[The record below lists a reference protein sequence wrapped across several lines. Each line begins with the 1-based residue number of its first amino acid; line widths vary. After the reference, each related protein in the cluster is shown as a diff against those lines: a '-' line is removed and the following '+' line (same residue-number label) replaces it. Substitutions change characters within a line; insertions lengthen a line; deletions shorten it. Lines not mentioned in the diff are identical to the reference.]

1 MCHLV
6 SFDSNPGKVKLTGT
20 KKRTVGRPMQF
31 GDISSGI
38 PLLLSYPTVI
48 LAGHLVLTPS
58 MEGSDV
64 RLVLLP
70 LFAASV
76 VSCLGVGC
84 RLWSGLRSV
93 VCVSVLVFLF
103 SQLSSVLGT
112 IQTTTL
118 SLLTVKLVLSQDR
131 QLSWAHLLRIYT
143 PLCVLSVIIAK
154 DSGMGGPLAAYAAL
168 LASLKWVLP
177 AVPEREVSLKGKL
190 AWLPPVAS
198 FAVLN
203 AVCYFKS
210 LYVQFLMAFVF
221 VGCLAILLLS
231 AKDMILDN
239 NAQNAVSVPRYF
251 VVACGLMAI
260 VLQFL
265 SFNSISSS
273 KFLDALTLLYTFSSE
288 YVSWSIQSDSC
299 SSSHAPASEHSGS
312 LLEQIAKNKDTR
324 SIFSFLLLNTTF
336 MFVQLL
342 YSFRSKSL
350 GLLSDSLHMAL
361 DCTSL
366 LLGLIAGVLAK
377 KPPSDK
383 FPFALGFLET
393 LAGFTNGILLLGI
406 VCGIF
411 VESLGRLMNPVHL
424 HKTNELLVVATLG
437 LIVNLAGLFAFDH
450 GGHSHGSGNENMRG
464 IFLHILADTLGSV
477 GVIVSTILIK
487 LTHMHIFDP
496 LASLFIGTLIL
507 LSAIPLLKSTTSSIL
522 LKLDDKGHNMVKNAL
537 NQISTTPGITGYTT
551 PRFWPASIEPS
562 GHTHGHSHGHSHS
575 VSHSDDHLHD
585 HSHNHSHEHSHEHS
599 HDCSHNHPNEVTK
612 KAHLLVGYIH
622 VQYTD
627 GENSTIIKKRVEKIF
642 ETIGIKAWIQVEP
655 QDSPCWCRTSS
666 QNMIP

>member
-1 MCHLV
+1 
-6 SFDSNPGKVKLTGT
+6 
-20 KKRTVGRPMQF
+20 MQF
-31 GDISSGI
+31 SDVSCGI

-48 LAGHLVLTPS
+48 LASHLVLVPS
-58 MEGSDV
+58 VLGYDV
-64 RLVLLP
+64 RLFILP
-70 LFAASV
+70 LFAAST
-76 VSCLGVGC
+76 VSCLGLCC
-84 RLWSGLRSV
+84 RMWSDLRAVSSV
-93 VCVSVLVFLF
+93 FILGFLF
-103 SQLSSVLGT
+103 SQLCTVLGT

-118 SLLTVKLVLSQDR
+118 SLVTVKLVLSQDFDSSWV
-131 QLSWAHLLRIYT
+131 QLFKIYT
-143 PLCVLSVIIAK
+143 PLCLLSVTIAK
-154 DSGMGGPLAAYAAL
+154 DTGTVGPFIAYAVL
-168 LASLKWVLP
+168 LSCLKWVLP
-177 AVPEREVSLKGKL
+177 KIPHKEVVLRSKW
-190 AWLPPVAS
+190 AFLPPL
-198 FAVLN
+198 FLFGLLN

-231 AKDMILDN
+231 TKDMITDEK
-239 NAQNAVSVPRYF
+239 AFTVPRYF
-251 VVACGLMAI
+251 VVACGVMAI

-273 KFLDALTLLYTFSSE
+273 KLLDILTLLYTFSSE
-288 YVSWSIQSDSC
+288 YVSWFIHTDHNVHTH
-299 SSSHAPASEHSGS
+299 SHAVEHSDS

-377 KPPSDK
+377 RPPSDK
-383 FPFALGFLET
+383 FPFAMGFLET

-411 VESLGRLMNPVHL
+411 VESFGRLFTPVHL

-487 LTHMHIFDP
+487 LTHLHIFDP
-496 LASLFIGTLIL
+496 LASLFIGSLIL

-522 LKLDDKGHNMVKNAL
+522 LKLDEKRHNLVKKAL

-551 PRFWPASIEPS
+551 PRFWPALVEANV
-562 GHTHGHSHGHSHS
+562 HAHGHAHSHS
-575 VSHSDDHLHD
+575 DSHSQDHSHD
-585 HSHNHSHEHSHEHS
+585 HSHDQSHEHTHDHSHEHSHNDS
-599 HDCSHNHPNEVTK
+599 NEITK
-612 KAHLLVGYIH
+612 KPPLLVGYIH

-642 ETIGIKAWIQVEP
+642 ESVGIKAWIQVESK
-655 QDSPCWCRTSS
+655 DSPCWCRTSS
-666 QNMIP
+666 QNMIPQVVQSK